1 MSEDKPHISSYA
13 SSIWILLALLLL
25 TIATVSVTSVNLG
38 PLSVSVAMFIASMKA
53 TLVLLYFMHLKF
65 DHKIYRLM
73 MTIVLLLFFAII
85 ILTFLDYSFRI
96 K

>member
-85 ILTFLDYSFRI
+85 ILTFLDFSFRI